1 MTPDVL
7 QLWIRAVWAKRPT
20 SDFFRSPNILGCDM
34 HYSHLDEEVVDT
46 LKTVSN
52 TTCKYTPGGM
62 TSIMAG
68 PDTHWNKSF
77 KASMHDEMNKFM
89 EAEEYK
95 YTESGKMQP
104 APYSKIID
112 WVVKAWNAIPP
123 EVIGNAFVQNGWE
136 QAFNGHD
143 TSVLHSTLRDV
154 VENNIVRGY
163 QRRVSPQ
170 EAAEHNEVVE
180 SIREQMFGDDVSSA
194 EDISDEDDFD
204 FYRLQQQDDWKEAG
218 GRVEYNAQVR
228 NTALPAGDVDFSAEE
243 TSDDNQEEEQQS
255 TGGEGTSE
263 SDGANEIGNEDAC
276 SSKSKVE
283 FLG

>member
-1 MTPDVL
+1 ME
-7 QLWIRAVWAKRPT
+7 
-20 SDFFRSPNILGCDM
+20 CD
-34 HYSHLDEEVVDT
+34 
-46 LKTVSN
+46 
-52 TTCKYTPGGM
+52 
-62 TSIMAG
+62 
-68 PDTHWNKSF
+68 
-77 KASMHDEMNKFM
+77 
-89 EAEEYK
+89 
-95 YTESGKMQP
+95 
-104 APYSKIID
+104 
-112 WVVKAWNAIPP
+112 PP
-123 EVIGNAFVQNGWE
+123 EVIGKAFVQNGWE

-194 EDISDEDDFD
+194 EDISDKDDFD

-228 NTALPAGDVDFSAEE
+228 NTALPADDVDLSAEE

-263 SDGANEIGNEDAC
+263 SDGANEIDNGGAC
-276 SSKSKVE
+276 SSGSDVE
-283 FLG
+283 FQG